1 MSEVAAPARAA
12 RRCHVCGNPGH
23 YAKTCP
29 ERPGAAPPTEVPAV
43 DPADPT
49 PGSGPADPEP
59 SLPPQPAPHRRGREK
74 AAALTDAEL
83 EAFRAEWEA
92 FVAASSL
99 TRLHVIQYKVG
110 VSVGRALAF
119 LLGGHFPPDV
129 VATFRASRRSLE
141 GVVADHRRSHPW
153 EHTLREGKGTGDAY
167 VPDATPAFRWR
178 HTWTHCETGDR
189 IVATVPVPPSGDA
202 FEDDH
207 GLVALRFLP
216 AEGAAAGRARA
227 WPSARVELVTSS
239 SSGTGEA
246 CPDGPA
252 AEVTVVVNRT
262 EARPVASMTYG
273 EGMF

>member
-1 MSEVAAPARAA
+1 MTRGAAPPTPRAV
-12 RRCHVCGNPGH
+12 RQCRVCGEPGH

-29 ERPGAAPPTEVPAV
+29 QRPGGAAPAEVPAV
-43 DPADPT
+43 DPSAPT

-59 SLPPQPAPHRRGREK
+59 APRRGREK
-74 AAALTDAEL
+74 AIALNDAEL
-83 EAFRAEWEA
+83 EAFRVEWEA

-119 LLGGHFPPDV
+119 LLGGHSPPDV

-227 WPSARVELVTSS
+227 WPCARVELVTSS
-239 SSGTGEA
+239 SSGAGDA
-246 CPDGPA
+246 RPDGPA
-252 AEVTVVVNRT
+252 APVTTIVNHS
-262 EARPVASMTYG
+262 EARPVASLTYG

>member
-1 MSEVAAPARAA
+1 VTVGPGAVI
-12 RRCHVCGNPGH
+12 RRCRVCNRPGH

-29 ERPGAAPPTEVPAV
+29 ERAGAAQLAEVPAV
-43 DPADPT
+43 DHAPPT

-59 SLPPQPAPHRRGREK
+59 SPPKPPPARAPRRGREK
-74 AAALTDAEL
+74 AVALTDAEL

-92 FVAASSL
+92 FVEASSL
-99 TRLHVIQYKVG
+99 TRLRVIQHKVG
-110 VSVGRALAF
+110 VSVGRALGF

-129 VATFRASRRSLE
+129 VATFRASRRLLE
-141 GVVADHRRSHPW
+141 EAVAEHRLSHPW

-167 VPDATPAFRWR
+167 VPDASPAFRWR

-207 GLVALRFLP
+207 GLVALRFLA

-227 WPSARVELVTSS
+227 WPSARVEFVTSS
-239 SSGTGEA
+239 SSGAGEPS
-246 CPDGPA
+246 PDTPSA
-252 AEVTVVVNRT
+252 TVTNVVTRT
-262 EARPVASMTYG
+262 AARPVASMTYG